1 MNLDYEQTF
10 NEIDEYKR
18 SMTMKPSIE
27 TLTTHTVY
35 IQSNVTADVLDQ
47 LIFKAEVDTVRK
59 WVLEAG
65 FSLETHAYDF
75 EKKEIIELDAPS
87 LITPSF
93 SSQTFLASDLPI
105 IGSKKI

>member
-18 SMTMKPSIE
+18 SMTMKPSVE

-35 IQSNVTADVLDQ
+35 IQSNVPANVLDQ
-47 LIFKAEVDTVRK
+47 LIFKAEVDIARK
-59 WVLEAG
+59 WVIEAG

-75 EKKEIIELDAPS
+75 IKKKIVELQSPPVVIPS
-87 LITPSF
+87 YSG
-93 SSQTFLASDLPI
+93 QTFLASNLPV